1 MNNIIL
7 LFLCLALGMVL
18 RGLGRMPANTHVGL
32 NVFITNISLPALILI
47 QIHSIDLRA
56 SLAFAVLMPWLLFA
70 VGTLLFGV
78 AGHFLKLPKE
88 TTGALIV
95 VGGLGNTSF
104 VGLPMIESFYGA
116 NYMPTGIIIDQLG
129 TYLVL
134 STVGIFIICL
144 FAEGTVSFR
153 EIMQR
158 ILTFPPLIALAI
170 AIVLLPVSYPSW
182 LTSTLT
188 RLGGTLAPLAL
199 VSVGLQ
205 LRMEALRGNR
215 LLLAAG
221 LGYKLM
227 LAPSLIAILYF
238 GILGLQGQT
247 AEVTLFES
255 AMAPQIGG
263 SIVAIQYGL
272 NASLITLMVGIGT
285 ILSFLTLRGWWY
297 FFH

>member
-1 MNNIIL
+1 M
-7 LFLCLALGMVL
+7 LFLCLAMGMIL
-18 RGLGRMPANTHVGL
+18 RGLGRVPANTYMGL
-32 NVFITNISLPALILI
+32 NAFIIYISLPALTLV
-47 QIHSIDLRA
+47 QIHAVKLQA

-70 VGTLLFGV
+70 VGVLLFGTV
-78 AGHFLKLPKE
+78 GYLLKLPKE
-88 TTGALIV
+88 TTGALVV
-95 VGGLGNTSF
+95 VGSLGNTSF

-116 NYMPTGIIIDQLG
+116 NQMPTGIIIDQLG

-134 STVGIFIICL
+134 STVGIFVICL
-144 FAEGTVSFR
+144 YTEGAITCR
-153 EIMQR
+153 EVVLR

-170 AIVLLPVSYPSW
+170 AIVLLPVSYPYW

-215 LLLAAG
+215 RLLAAG
-221 LGYKLM
+221 LGYKLL
-227 LAPSLIAILYF
+227 LAPTLIAILYF
-238 GILGLQGQT
+238 GILGLRGQT
-247 AEVTLFES
+247 VQVTLFES

-285 ILSFLTLRGWWY
+285 VISFLTLPGWWY
-297 FFH
+297 FFQ